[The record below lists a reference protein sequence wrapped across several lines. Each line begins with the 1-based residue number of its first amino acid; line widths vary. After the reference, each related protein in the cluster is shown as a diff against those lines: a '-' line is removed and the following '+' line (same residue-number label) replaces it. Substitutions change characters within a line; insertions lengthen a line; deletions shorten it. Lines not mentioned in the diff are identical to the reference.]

1 MSSGVWETL
10 QADAAGFMVK
20 FKNYIEGDSSV
31 MELVKI
37 EPTKVS
43 LSFLQIPDGRKEKKG
58 GWVNQH
64 LKGM

>member
-1 MSSGVWETL
+1 
-10 QADAAGFMVK
+10 MVK
-20 FKNYIEGDSSV
+20 FKNDIEGDSSV
-31 MELVKI
+31 MEMVKV

-43 LSFLQIPDGRKEKKG
+43 LSFLQIPDGGKEKKG